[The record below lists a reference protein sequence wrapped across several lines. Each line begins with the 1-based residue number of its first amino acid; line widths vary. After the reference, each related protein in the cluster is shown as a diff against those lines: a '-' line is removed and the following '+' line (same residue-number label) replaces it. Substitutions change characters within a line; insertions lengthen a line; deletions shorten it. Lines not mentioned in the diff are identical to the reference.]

1 MATSPMAMWKYSP
14 DRIHPI
20 RVGDNDHI
28 MRNRGDGGDW
38 SSGGFVRRS
47 QEVAQMSCARA
58 GGWTWTLKL
67 EAHAEMNPLKKTLGV
82 DLVTKA
88 EMHHMHRF
96 GPNFLQLNMPHFYP
110 TWANWATATKFPNMS
125 TLGILTSPMGRPL
138 QAWSVSHFQSFWHMP
153 LEISCLTGS
162 LIWAPPTW
170 IFYKCRGQLPI
181 TSDDNEKN

>member
-82 DLVTKA
+82 RAELLATQHAALLSDLGKLGHCNKIPKYEYTWDSNV
-88 EMHHMHRF
+88 
-96 GPNFLQLNMPHFYP
+96 PHGETTSGMVSFTLSVILAY
-110 TWANWATATKFPNMS
+110 AIGNILFNWLIN
-125 TLGILTSPMGRPL
+125 LGS
-138 QAWSVSHFQSFWHMP
+138 
-153 LEISCLTGS
+153 
-162 LIWAPPTW
+162 
-170 IFYKCRGQLPI
+170 
-181 TSDDNEKN
+181 SDLDLL